1 MTNQFKSIFITP
13 NNVRDLAST
22 IHQSTVIEA
31 RAIRFGP
38 GAAAGATLLEVPIL
52 SPGEVGPQTTIRITV
67 GLDATTPNS
76 GTDHD
81 PDIGITDG
89 VKHNQYRLHDITNS
103 GAASQCAALD
113 AQAENPSGSSDSA
126 PGKFTLIF
134 TPYHKY
140 GACYNA
146 QNSGYVNV
154 ATFNNQLDATK
165 GISFGVFSQEPDER
179 YRFYFF
185 MIEVFEE

>member
-22 IHQSTVIEA
+22 LHQSTVVQA
-31 RAIRFGP
+31 RAIRLGP
-38 GAAAGATLLEVPIL
+38 AAAGATLLEVPIL

-67 GLDATTPNS
+67 GLDASTPNA

-89 VKHNQYRLHDITNS
+89 VNRNQFRLHDATNL
-103 GAASQCAALD
+103 GAHNQCYALD
-113 AQAENPSGSSDSA
+113 AQADNPSGPNGRA
-126 PGKFTLIF
+126 PGKVTLIF

-140 GACYNA
+140 GTCYTA
-146 QNSGYVNV
+146 QGAGYVNV

-165 GISFGVFSQEPDER
+165 GISFAVTSQESDEQ

>member
-22 IHQSTVIEA
+22 LHQSTVVQA
-31 RAIRFGP
+31 RAIRLGP
-38 GAAAGATLLEVPIL
+38 AATGATLLEVPIL

-67 GLDATTPNS
+67 GLDASTPNA

-89 VKHNQYRLHDITNS
+89 VNRNQFRLHDAGNL
-103 GAASQCAALD
+103 GAHSQCSALN
-113 AQAENPSGSSDSA
+113 AQADNPSGPNGPA
-126 PGKFTLIF
+126 PGKVTLIF

-140 GACYNA
+140 GTCYTA
-146 QNSGYVNV
+146 QGAGYVNV

-165 GISFGVFSQEPDER
+165 GISFIVTNDDPPET

>member
-1 MTNQFKSIFITP
+1 MTNQYKSIFITP
-13 NNVRDLAST
+13 NNIRDLAST
-22 IHQSTVIEA
+22 LHQSTVVQA
-31 RAIRFGP
+31 RAIRLGP
-38 GAAAGATLLEVPIL
+38 GAVGTTLLEVPIL
-52 SPGEVGPQTTIRITV
+52 SPGEIGPQTTIRITV

-81 PDIGITDG
+81 PDVGITDG
-89 VKHNQYRLHDITNS
+89 ANRNQFRLHDVTNLGS
-103 GAASQCAALD
+103 YSQCGALN
-113 AQAENPSGSSDSA
+113 AQADNPTGRSGPA

-140 GACYNA
+140 GTCYTA
-146 QNSGYVNV
+146 QDAGYVSV
-154 ATFNNQLDATK
+154 ATFNQQLDDSK
-165 GISFGVFSQEPDER
+165 GISLTVTSQEADEQ

>member
-1 MTNQFKSIFITP
+1 MTNLFKSIFITP

-22 IHQSTVIEA
+22 LHSSVTIEA
-31 RAIRFGP
+31 RAIRFG
-38 GAAAGATLLEVPIL
+38 AAGTVTPLLEVPIL

-76 GTDHD
+76 GTDRD
-81 PDIGITDG
+81 PDVGITDG
-89 VKHNQYRLHDITNS
+89 VNYNQFRLHDSINLGS
-103 GAASQCAALD
+103 HSLCFAPN
-113 AQAENPSGSSDSA
+113 AQAENPLGRSGPA
-126 PGKFTLIF
+126 PGKFTLLF

-140 GACYNA
+140 GACYTA
-146 QNSGYVNV
+146 QDAGYVNV
-154 ATFNNQLDATK
+154 ATFNNKLDATK
-165 GISFGVFSQEPDER
+165 GISLRVSPNEPDEE